1 MQVVND
7 IKTQLKLK
15 QPVLMFK
22 NHCFR
27 KNLFYDVCFEDTIQ
41 DSFNH
46 LIKFINKSLG
56 DEEDIPVVSLYRI
69 FIINWFLIDSLY
81 FYFYFSLLYIVI

>member
-1 MQVVND
+1 MQVVDD

-22 NHCFR
+22 THCFR

-41 DSFNH
+41 DSFSH
-46 LIKFINKSLG
+46 LVKFINKCLG
-56 DEEDIPVVSLYRI
+56 DEEDIPIVSLY
-69 FIINWFLIDSLY
+69 N
-81 FYFYFSLLYIVI
+81 